1 MRYLLAL
8 LLLPLTVFAEVKID
22 VKNRVPNKE
31 PGYCTWCSIETLGRH
46 HNIKALFD
54 LVENRSDNNLGTD
67 KAIYRQLKKLK
78 VKFKMQYFG
87 GKKTSLIEYAIKND
101 LGCAVGFKPYA
112 FGSSVERRS
121 AHMVTMIDFNKKQI
135 KFIDPCDCKNIYTKS
150 RQWFDKYFDGAV
162 IVIER
167 N

>member
-31 PGYCTWCSIETLGRH
+31 PGYCTWCSIETLGKH

-54 LVENRSDNNLGTD
+54 LVESRGDDNTGTD
-67 KAIYRQLKKLK
+67 KAIYRQLRKLK

-87 GKKTSLIEYAIKND
+87 SKKISLIEYAIKND
-101 LGCAVGFKPYA
+101 LGCAVGFLPRA
-112 FGSSVERRS
+112 FPSPS
-121 AHMVTMIDFNKKQI
+121 AHMVVITDFNKKQV
-135 KFIDPCDCKNIYTKS
+135 KFVDSVITDRVHVKS
-150 RQWFDKYFDGAV
+150 RRWFNKYFDGTV

-167 N
+167 K